1 MSIFKSINYK
11 ILGYHTNYKKE
22 QKMAYIKLKKL
33 EFSNLFSYGK
43 NNVINFEKNKISQL
57 TAPNG
62 SGKTSIAMILQE
74 TLYNKNIKS
83 IKKNDLLNRWSSSKT
98 WSSTLY
104 FTTNSKNYE
113 ISVKRVGAQT
123 KIQLLEEGVDISDH
137 KVLDT
142 YKKIQEIVGL
152 DFEVFS
158 QLTYQSS
165 VDLLDFLKATDTNR
179 KKFLI
184 NLFNLEKY
192 VNIGE
197 TIKVKLNTTDKELAK
212 ISGELKSIEDFLNN
226 VVIPEKQTE
235 KAVPEID
242 ESLQQRIGVL
252 DEQLKNYFETCKKI
266 DKNNLYIKEREN
278 LRFKIDMPAPLSFD
292 KFNEY
297 TDAKNELRSI
307 QQDIARWKKEMT
319 GLDTNDTCPAC
330 GQSIDNSHATLLIH
344 NNKAKIINAEN
355 NYNEKLTQVKEWSDE
370 IKEIE
375 TQQKQYELNQS
386 AIEKFESLSQII
398 DNSIPVEYPDVDMIQ
413 NEKKELLEKYK
424 IQKAVVDEIVE
435 FNKQVGVNNAKVEAL
450 EEQKT
455 DFINRQA
462 LVKNDTVVLQ
472 NSLNNLNILKKAFS
486 TSGIVAFKLE
496 NLTKELQNSINYY
509 LSLLSDGQFQV
520 KFTLDREKLNIIV
533 VNNGVSTPIETVSGG
548 EFSRIQTA
556 ILLAIRNL
564 LSKLGGSSIN
574 LLFLDEITGVLDD
587 EGKEKLIE
595 VLQIEE
601 NLNVFLISHDFTHP
615 LIDQIQITK
624 NNNISSIEV

>member
-1 MSIFKSINYK
+1 V
-11 ILGYHTNYKKE
+11 
-22 QKMAYIKLKKL
+22 AYIKLKKL

-74 TLYNKNIKS
+74 TLFNKNIKS

-235 KAVPEID
+235 KAVPDID

-375 TQQKQYELNQS
+375 TQQKRYELNQS

-413 NEKKELLEKYK
+413 KEKKELLEKYK

-462 LVKNDTVVLQ
+462 LVKNDTLVLQ

>member
-1 MSIFKSINYK
+1 
-11 ILGYHTNYKKE
+11 
-22 QKMAYIKLKKL
+22 MAYIKLKKL

-83 IKKNDLLNRWSSSKT
+83 IKKNDLLNRWSNSKT

-197 TIKVKLNTTDKELAK
+197 TIKIKLSTTDKELAK
-212 ISGELKSIEDFLNN
+212 VSGELKSIEDFLNN
-226 VVIPEKQTE
+226 VVIPKKQIE

-266 DKNNLYIKEREN
+266 DKNNLYIKERES
-278 LRFKIDMPAPLSFD
+278 LRFKIDMPVPSSFNN
-292 KFNEY
+292 FSEY

-307 QQDIARWKKEMT
+307 QQDIARWKQEMT

-344 NNKAKIINAEN
+344 NNKAKITDAEKS
-355 NYNEKLTQVKEWSDE
+355 YNEKVTQVKEWSDE

-375 TQQKQYELNQS
+375 AQQKQYEINQS

-398 DNSIPVEYPDVDMIQ
+398 DKSIPVEYPDVDMIQ

-462 LVKNDTVVLQ
+462 LVKNDTLVLQ

-520 KFTLDREKLNIIV
+520 KFTLDKEKLNIIV

-595 VLQIEE
+595 VLQTEE

-624 NNNISSIEV
+624 NNNISSIEA

>member
-1 MSIFKSINYK
+1 
-11 ILGYHTNYKKE
+11 
-22 QKMAYIKLKKL
+22 MAYIKLKKL

-98 WSSTLY
+98 WSSTLH

-142 YKKIQEIVGL
+142 YKKIQSIIGL

-197 TIKVKLNTTDKELAK
+197 TIKIKLSTTDKELAK
-212 ISGELKSIEDFLNN
+212 VGGELKSIEDFLNN
-226 VVIPEKQTE
+226 VVIPEKQIE
-235 KAVPEID
+235 KPVPEID

-266 DKNNLYIKEREN
+266 DKNNLYIKERES
-278 LRFKIDMPAPLSFD
+278 LRFKIDMPAPSSFNY
-292 KFNEY
+292 FSEY

-307 QQDIARWKKEMT
+307 QQDIARWKQEMT

-344 NNKAKIINAEN
+344 NNKIKITNAEKS
-355 NYNEKLTQVKEWSDE
+355 YNEKLTQVKEWSDE

-375 TQQKQYELNQS
+375 AQQKQYETNQS

-398 DNSIPVEYPDVDMIQ
+398 DNNIPVEYPDVDRIQ

-424 IQKAVVDEIVE
+424 IQKSIVDEIVE

-462 LVKNDTVVLQ
+462 LVKNDTLVLQ

-520 KFTLDREKLNIIV
+520 KFTLDKEKLNIIV

-595 VLQIEE
+595 VLQTEE

>member
-1 MSIFKSINYK
+1 
-11 ILGYHTNYKKE
+11 
-22 QKMAYIKLKKL
+22 MAYIKLKKL

>member
-1 MSIFKSINYK
+1 
-11 ILGYHTNYKKE
+11 
-22 QKMAYIKLKKL
+22 MAYIKLKKL

-74 TLYNKNIKS
+74 TLFNKNIKS

-235 KAVPEID
+235 KAVPDID

-375 TQQKQYELNQS
+375 TQQKRYELNQS

-398 DNSIPVEYPDVDMIQ
+398 DNSTPVEYPDVDMIQ
-413 NEKKELLEKYK
+413 KEKKELLEKYK

-462 LVKNDTVVLQ
+462 LVKNDTLVLQ

>member
-1 MSIFKSINYK
+1 
-11 ILGYHTNYKKE
+11 
-22 QKMAYIKLKKL
+22 MAYIKLKKL

-98 WSSTLY
+98 WSSTLH

-142 YKKIQEIVGL
+142 YKKIQSIIGL

-197 TIKVKLNTTDKELAK
+197 TIKIKLSTTDKELAK
-212 ISGELKSIEDFLNN
+212 VGGELKSIEDFLNN
-226 VVIPEKQTE
+226 VVIPEKQIE
-235 KAVPEID
+235 KPVPEID

-266 DKNNLYIKEREN
+266 DKNNLYIKERES
-278 LRFKIDMPAPLSFD
+278 LRFKIDMPAPSSFNY
-292 KFNEY
+292 FSEY

-307 QQDIARWKKEMT
+307 QQDIARWKQEMT

-330 GQSIDNSHATLLIH
+330 GQSIDNSHVTLLIH
-344 NNKAKIINAEN
+344 NNKIKITNAEKS
-355 NYNEKLTQVKEWSDE
+355 YNEKLTQVKEWSDE

-375 TQQKQYELNQS
+375 AQQKQYETNQS

-398 DNSIPVEYPDVDMIQ
+398 DNNIPVEYPDVDRIQ

-424 IQKAVVDEIVE
+424 IQKSIVDEIVE

-462 LVKNDTVVLQ
+462 LVKNDTLVLQ

-520 KFTLDREKLNIIV
+520 KFTLDKEKLNIIV

-595 VLQIEE
+595 VLQTEE

>member
-1 MSIFKSINYK
+1 V
-11 ILGYHTNYKKE
+11 
-22 QKMAYIKLKKL
+22 AYIKLKKL

-98 WSSTLY
+98 WSSTLH
-104 FTTNSKNYE
+104 FTTNAKNYE
-113 ISVKRVGAQT
+113 ISVKRIGAQT

-142 YKKIQEIVGL
+142 YKKIQAIVGL

-197 TIKVKLNTTDKELAK
+197 TIKVKLSTTDKELAK

-242 ESLQQRIGVL
+242 DSLQQRIGVL

-266 DKNNLYIKEREN
+266 DKNNLYIKERES
-278 LRFKIDMPAPLSFD
+278 LRFKIDMPAPSSFS

-344 NNKAKIINAEN
+344 NNKAKITDAEN

-375 TQQKQYELNQS
+375 AQQKQYETNQS

-424 IQKAVVDEIVE
+424 IQKALVDEIVE

-462 LVKNDTVVLQ
+462 LVKNDTLVLQ

-595 VLQIEE
+595 VLQTEE